1 MGARG
6 SAAKCPRPTRSEECS
21 SCFGIV
27 GARRRRGRL
36 HPTRPVVYQRRR
48 AVGRWA
54 VRDVPRADESRSP
67 AALDKPDVRVGAPVP
82 LQARLPT
89 TKNRSTL
96 SVSYAVD
103 CASLLLLGP
112 RSHDAGGWSGRV
124 VAIHFESTEPGD
136 RPPPWPVA
144 EGIPTPLSADCLA
157 QDRPA
162 GGVRRPCSDGSVAT
176 GESRRR
182 ATSFRWPRKWGSSIG
197 LAPRRCARPAASCLL
212 GAPNSRLPPDSE

>member
-82 LQARLPT
+82 LQVRLPT

-112 RSHDAGGWSGRV
+112 DPTMLVAGAGAWSQ
-124 VAIHFESTEPGD
+124 STLNRLNLEIDLRLGLSRKEFQLHY
-136 RPPPWPVA
+136 RPIVSLKTDQLV
-144 EGIPTPLSADCLA
+144 GF
-157 QDRPA
+157 
-162 GGVRRPCSDGSVAT
+162 G
-176 GESRRR
+176 
-182 ATSFRWPRKWGSSIG
+182 G
-197 LAPRRCARPAASCLL
+197 LAPMEASRRGNLAAGRLHSAGRGN
-212 GAPNSRLPPDSE
+212 GAPQ